1 MPIPRIFALT
11 ALAVTFL
18 QTQSIL
24 DTLGLVFTICNCS
37 NTRERPLRL
46 FLEMRT
52 CQMSGKMEGL
62 DTYGHNS
69 FAQSDRKRRHPYSW
83 GIAFIGRSLSRGADR
98 PPKDTRERIGD
109 GI

>member
-11 ALAVTFL
+11 ALGVTFL

-69 FAQSDRKRRHPYSW
+69 FAQSDRKRKHSYSW
-83 GIAFIGRSLSRGADR
+83 GIAFVRRPLPGYSDRTSKGAW
-98 PPKDTRERIGD
+98 
-109 GI
+109 